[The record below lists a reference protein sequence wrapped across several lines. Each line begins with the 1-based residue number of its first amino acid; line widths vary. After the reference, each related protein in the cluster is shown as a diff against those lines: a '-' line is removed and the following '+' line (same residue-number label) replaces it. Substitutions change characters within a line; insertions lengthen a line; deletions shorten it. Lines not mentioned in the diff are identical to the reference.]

1 MYTDIVIDHFTN
13 PRNVG
18 VIKNA
23 DGFGKVESAV
33 CGDMMELYV
42 MVEDGVIADI
52 KYRTFGCAA
61 AIASSSIATEMVKG
75 QPLSVAAELT
85 DEEVDA
91 ALGGLPNAKLH
102 CSLLAVSAL
111 HTAIEDYLQKH
122 PEARAALAQ
131 G

>member
-1 MYTDIVIDHFTN
+1 MYTDTVIEHFTN

-18 VIKNA
+18 VIENA
-23 DGFGKVESAV
+23 DGYGKVDSEV
-33 CGDMMELYV
+33 CGDMMELYIKV
-42 MVEDGVIADI
+42 KDGIIEDI

-75 QPLSVAAELT
+75 QPLSVAAELS
-85 DEEVDA
+85 DENVDE

-111 HTAIEDYLQKH
+111 HQALADYMQKH
-122 PEARAALAQ
+122 PESGAAAQ
-131 G
+131 PS